1 MAQRRRKRDQA
12 FAETVGANIS
22 GLRRAAGVSQ
32 EALGFRADVH
42 RTVVSKLERGEEIPA
57 SDTLFKLSM
66 ALGVSPGELFQ
77 GLSWE
82 PPKYGAYSAGRVV
95 ISAVTSGEVGDVGRP
110 VDESDR
116 HKGTSTPEAKSR
128 APYRP

>member
-12 FAETVGANIS
+12 FAETVGLN
-22 GLRRAAGVSQ
+22 LTRVRRAAGISQ

-42 RTVVSKLERGEEIPA
+42 RTDISKRERGKGVPGSE
-57 SDTLFKLSM
+57 TRFKLSM
-66 ALGVSPGELFQ
+66 ALGVSPSELFE

-95 ISAVTSGEVGDVGRP
+95 SSAADQ
-110 VDESDR
+110 
-116 HKGTSTPEAKSR
+116 
-128 APYRP
+128 

>member
-12 FAETVGANIS
+12 FAEAVGMNLAR
-22 GLRRAAGVSQ
+22 LRRAAGLSQ

-42 RTVVSKLERGEEIPA
+42 RTAVSMLERGEEVPG

-66 ALGVSPGELFQ
+66 ALGVSPDELFN

-95 ISAVTSGEVGDVGRP
+95 R
-110 VDESDR
+110 
-116 HKGTSTPEAKSR
+116 R
-128 APYRP
+128 AADQ